1 MLFAKICHQDMQE
14 LFHCHVLGNCTRG
27 MTAHSNRDDPE
38 ELFRLEP
45 KGKLLNMTYFVSVP
59 DGNGT
64 IATINLLASRGMKVL
79 GADDHELF
87 RVVDGR
93 APLDK
98 FMTDALQGA
107 CKAYNIALGSTCAGD
122 FKTHERPASSSS
134 KASGFIRRSI
144 GKLLGPGSDW
154 CLDLGDNTER
164 IADHRPL
171 LASMVLLL
179 EQTVRSDQSS

>member
-1 MLFAKICHQDMQE
+1 MTGIAFLIPIALLMGGAGLAAFFWAMRSGQYEDMDGAASGDETLVVEKDKDIEKQE
-14 LFHCHVLGNCTRG
+14 SFT
-27 MTAHSNRDDPE
+27 DE
-38 ELFRLEP
+38 
-45 KGKLLNMTYFVSVP
+45 
-59 DGNGT
+59 
-64 IATINLLASRGMKVL
+64 
-79 GADDHELF
+79 
-87 RVVDGR
+87 
-93 APLDK
+93 LDK